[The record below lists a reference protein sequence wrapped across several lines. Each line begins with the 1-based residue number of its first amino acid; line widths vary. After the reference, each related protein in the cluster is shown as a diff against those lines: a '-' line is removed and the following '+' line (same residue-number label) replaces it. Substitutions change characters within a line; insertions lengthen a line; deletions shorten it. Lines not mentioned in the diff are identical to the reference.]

1 MTVLVVDD
9 ERRSRE
15 RLARLLRGVADIQV
29 VGEAAGGTAALEAI
43 ASLQPHAVFLD
54 VRMPGMTGFD
64 VVAALPTDQRPW
76 VVFVT
81 AYDQHALEA
90 FDVSAVD
97 YLVKPV
103 TKERLARAV
112 ARLREREAHH
122 APPEDAQKVASRPP
136 LQRIIGKQRR
146 SYYVLTLEA
155 IEAFVADQALVFAVT
170 GSGRFLVEVTLRTL
184 EERLDAERFARVH
197 KQTIVNLGHLHEL
210 TPVSTGGAT
219 ARLRSGHVIEIS
231 RRYAPLLRRLLDW

>member
-90 FDVSAVD
+90 F
-97 YLVKPV
+97 
-103 TKERLARAV
+103 
-112 ARLREREAHH
+112 
-122 APPEDAQKVASRPP
+122 
-136 LQRIIGKQRR
+136 
-146 SYYVLTLEA
+146 
-155 IEAFVADQALVFAVT
+155 VADQALVFAVT
-170 GSGRFLVEVTLRTL
+170 ASGRFLVEVTLRAL

-210 TPVSTGGAT
+210 TPVATGGAA

-231 RRYAPLLRRLLDW
+231 RRYAPSLRRLLHW